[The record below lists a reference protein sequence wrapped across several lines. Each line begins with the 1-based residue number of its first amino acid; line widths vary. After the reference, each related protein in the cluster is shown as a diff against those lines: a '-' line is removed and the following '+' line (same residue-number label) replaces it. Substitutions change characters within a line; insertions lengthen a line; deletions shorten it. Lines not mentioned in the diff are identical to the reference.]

1 MCDYYEFSNSLS
13 DFFYKPEN
21 KKHKYKEPE
30 VLYSIEIHGS
40 SNIEIIIFT
49 PDDLLFEYTINK
61 LMNKES
67 ELRYIIKEQL
77 FITKHA
83 KITYTHASDINAFED
98 ERNRNAEIDYIV
110 KYYK

>member
-1 MCDYYEFSNSLS
+1 MCDYYEFSKSLY

-21 KKHKYKEPE
+21 KKHKSKELE

-49 PDDLLFEYTINK
+49 PDDLLFEYTLNK

-77 FITKHA
+77 FITKNA
-83 KITYTHASDINAFED
+83 KITYTHVPDINAFED

>member
-21 KKHKYKEPE
+21 KKHKYKELE

-77 FITKHA
+77 FITKYA
-83 KITYTHASDINAFED
+83 KITYTHVPDINAFED

>member
-21 KKHKYKEPE
+21 KKHKSKELE

-49 PDDLLFEYTINK
+49 PNDLLFEYTINK
-61 LMNKES
+61 LINKET
-67 ELRYIIKEQL
+67 ELRYIIKDQL
-77 FITKHA
+77 FITKNA
-83 KITYTHASDINAFED
+83 KITYTHVPDINAFED

-110 KYYK
+110 KYYR